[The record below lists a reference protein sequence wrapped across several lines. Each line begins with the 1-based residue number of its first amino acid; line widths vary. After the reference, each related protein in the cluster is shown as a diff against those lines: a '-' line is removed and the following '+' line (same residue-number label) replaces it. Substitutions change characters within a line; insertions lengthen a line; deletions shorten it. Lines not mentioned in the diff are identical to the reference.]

1 MLYKAYLEQSNVSDS
16 YIASG
21 KICIDIIA
29 SSLEEAA
36 LKLKE
41 IIISRYSYNPYKIDS
56 CQLFEVENVINID
69 LNKIFTDLHNQQME
83 YEYVKYNSK
92 KEELIF

>member
-1 MLYKAYLEQSNVSDS
+1 MLYKAYLEQSNDSDN

-36 LKLKE
+36 LKLKD
-41 IIISRYSYNPYKIDS
+41 IIITRYSYGPYKINS
-56 CQLFEVENVINID
+56 CQLFEVENIIDID
-69 LNKIFTDLHNQQME
+69 LNKIYTELQKDQVE
-83 YEYVKYNSK
+83 YEYIRNHSI
-92 KEELIF
+92 KEELLF